1 MQDKAQSR
9 NKQSISTLEKPLIID
24 KPFVQLN
31 SDVRLLLLM
40 WHVFYH
46 VLAGL
51 SILWFDISRE
61 CPRKSYFV
69 EKIQLDHANIKTT
82 YLLIKLFLQAL

>member
-1 MQDKAQSR
+1 MQDKAHSR

-51 SILWFDISRE
+51 SILCLISPE
-61 CPRKSYFV
+61 SAQVKVTLLRKSS
-69 EKIQLDHANIKTT
+69 
-82 YLLIKLFLQAL
+82 